1 MGIFVNAASEI
12 YCQAFLQVNSHTP
25 LYQPIKSIG
34 NVPGKARTKP
44 ATPERIFFRY
54 ALLHCRQRS

>member
-1 MGIFVNAASEI
+1 MYQSYNSFGDMGIFVNAASEI

-34 NVPGKARTKP
+34 NVP
-44 ATPERIFFRY
+44 
-54 ALLHCRQRS
+54 